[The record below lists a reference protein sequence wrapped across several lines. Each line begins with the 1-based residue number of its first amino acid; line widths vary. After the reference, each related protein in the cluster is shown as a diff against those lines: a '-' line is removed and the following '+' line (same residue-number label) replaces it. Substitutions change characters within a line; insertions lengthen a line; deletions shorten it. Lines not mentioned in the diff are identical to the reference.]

1 MNIQGQLYGLYSLK
15 GTFSEGRLLK
25 AGFTK
30 AAIGKAVSSH
40 GLIRLREGFYKVNDQ
55 IARKLLKI
63 TESELNPGQEVFRYK
78 DGVIKS
84 MQVVKDKGNSVSLVD
99 PEEEEVQNS
108 DEKEVLTRDEIE
120 KSLGSDQ

>member
-1 MNIQGQLYGLYSLK
+1 MNINGQLYGLYSLK

-30 AAIGKAVSSH
+30 KAIGRAVSSR
-40 GLIRLREGFYKVNDQ
+40 GLIRISEGFYKVNEQ
-55 IARKLLKI
+55 IARKLLKV
-63 TESELNPGQEVFRYK
+63 TESDLNPGQEVFRYK

-84 MQVVKDKGNSVSLVD
+84 MQVVKDKGSSVSLVD
-99 PEEEEVQNS
+99 PEKEEVQNS